1 MFGKFWGYFDKW
13 NFSYTTSVD
22 SFWATVGKIGLIL
35 IPTSGHT
42 ASQLRPPQKMGT
54 PNFGRRE
61 FEIFISSF
69 ASVSL
74 IVLLKLLL
82 GSIKSASLMTV

>member
-1 MFGKFWGYFDKW
+1 MVNFGAILINGTFHIQLRWIPFGQLLE
-13 NFSYTTSVD
+13 
-22 SFWATVGKIGLIL
+22 KIGLIL

-61 FEIFISSF
+61 FEIFIYSILQN
-69 ASVSL
+69 AYSL
-74 IVLLKLLL
+74 IF
-82 GSIKSASLMTV
+82 I

>member
-42 ASQLRPPQKMGT
+42 ASQLRPPQKRGT